1 MPTPRPTSAPRASA
15 ANRPI
20 PEFKLSD
27 QSSKTWTVANL
38 KGQTTLINVWAT
50 WCGPCREEL
59 PHLQQLYEQIKS
71 RGDIQVITLNVDENQ
86 SLVEPY
92 LKENKYTFPSLFA
105 RSFVDGFAGPIP
117 IPTTWTSDIMGTIR
131 LEARG
136 FGGDGSQWVQQ
147 TLK

>member
-1 MPTPRPTSAPRASA
+1 M
-15 ANRPI
+15 

-27 QSSKTWTVANL
+27 QSGKTWTLASL
-38 KGQTTLINVWAT
+38 KGKTTLINVWAT

-71 RGDIQVITLNVDENQ
+71 RGDVQVITLNVDENQ

-105 RSFVDGFAGPIP
+105 KSFVDGFSGPIP
-117 IPTTWTSDIMGTIR
+117 IPTTWTSDALGTIR
-131 LEARG
+131 LEALG
-136 FGGDGSQWVQQ
+136 FGGDGSQWVTR
-147 TLK
+147 TLKQMESIRDRQDQASAVPK